1 MLNLEKPVEID
12 DVNAVIGEANL
23 RFDSIKESLSTEEIR
38 ALVQV
43 IAESGEPE
51 IAVVLGSLNENI
63 VLSEYIVKHV
73 NAKREV
79 SRTKDRKTRKL
90 QAFQTTGLS
99 KSRRREIAR
108 KAAKTKRADPGG
120 QKIAVK
126 RRKKALKARKMLG
139 LKNDSQGG

>member
-79 SRTKDRKTRKL
+79 SRTKDRKTRKM

-108 KAAKTKRADPGG
+108 KAAKTKRANPGG
-120 QKIAVK
+120 QRIAVK

>member
-38 ALVQV
+38 ALVQG